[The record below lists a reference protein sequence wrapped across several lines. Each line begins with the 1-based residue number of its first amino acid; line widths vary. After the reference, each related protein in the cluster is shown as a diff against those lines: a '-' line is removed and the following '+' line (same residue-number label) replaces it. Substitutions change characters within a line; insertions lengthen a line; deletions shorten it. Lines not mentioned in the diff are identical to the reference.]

1 LNEQEVRDIIEYIS
15 DSHEHWVLNYQ
26 QLHDELKLKCSPKTL
41 ERRLKE
47 VGYFRCTACQKP
59 FLTQEQARARWIWGL
74 AHMFWWLEWRR
85 ILWLDEVT
93 FLIGGRKCKEKV
105 TRKKGERFHPDC
117 IQFQMH
123 RGHTTPVHAFG
134 AIRYGYKSQLLFIT
148 GTGKNGAFTQKNYLE
163 QVLEK
168 ALVGILGAFGQ
179 ITLPKGLQPQ
189 FMEDGNSAHG
199 HKSINNVCAIWRR
212 NHGITLFPHPSTSP
226 DMNPIEK
233 CWRRIKQALHR
244 RNRQPTNEA
253 EMQAAVTELWEEI
266 PQEWIN
272 GLIDKQDYWVHELIK
287 RCGWSTAN

>member
-1 LNEQEVRDIIEYIS
+1 
-15 DSHEHWVLNYQ
+15 
-26 QLHDELKLKCSPKTL
+26 
-41 ERRLKE
+41 
-47 VGYFRCTACQKP
+47 
-59 FLTQEQARARWIWGL
+59 
-74 AHMFWWLEWRR
+74 
-85 ILWLDEVT
+85 
-93 FLIGGRKCKEKV
+93 
-105 TRKKGERFHPDC
+105 
-117 IQFQMH
+117 
-123 RGHTTPVHAFG
+123 
-134 AIRYGYKSQLLFIT
+134 LLFII
-148 GTGKNGAFTQKNYLE
+148 GIGKNGAFTQKNYLE

-179 ITLPKGLQPQ
+179 ITLPEGLQPQ

-212 NHGITLFPHPSTSP
+212 NHGITLFPHPSMSP

-233 CWRRIKQALHR
+233 CWRWIKQALHR
-244 RNRQPTNEA
+244 RNQQPTNEA